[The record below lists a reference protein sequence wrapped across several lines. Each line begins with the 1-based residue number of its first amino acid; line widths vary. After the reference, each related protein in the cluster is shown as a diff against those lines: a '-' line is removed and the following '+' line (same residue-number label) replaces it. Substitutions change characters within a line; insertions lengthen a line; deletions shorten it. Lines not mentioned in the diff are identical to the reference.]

1 VLMSVVIKG
10 LVFLLVLLC
19 SAFFSSAETALTSLN
34 PVKLRSLVAKK
45 VVGAKRLERILENPR
60 RLLTAILIGN
70 NIANVA
76 ASAMATVVILDVL
89 TLFNVTNF
97 ALGMAI
103 VTVIMTVI
111 ILIFG
116 EITPKT
122 IAIRNP
128 ESLALWMARPVR
140 SIMWLFSPFVW
151 LFMAVSG
158 FISNLFGVSVSDVPL
173 VLTEDEMRAMITM
186 GEEEGVLEKE
196 ETQMIHGIFDFSEK
210 IVREIMTP
218 RTDAACIEV
227 SLTIQEAIQL
237 FAEKG
242 HSRVPVYETKIDNII
257 GIVYA
262 KDLLNID
269 PSVHLDSVRKFM
281 RKAQYIPETKN
292 IEALLQQMKRS
303 KFHMAIV
310 VDEYGGMAGLVTFE
324 DIIEE
329 IIGEV
334 QDEYDQEEML
344 YQKEGKDQYLID
356 CKMSMDDLSELLG
369 VTFPE
374 EDDYDTLGGFVL
386 SQLGKFPEKGEVF
399 SFDCLE
405 LMVKE
410 ISNRRILKIQ
420 VTVLDR
426 PEPSQGVD

>member
-1 VLMSVVIKG
+1 MLMSVVIKG

-196 ETQMIHGIFDFSEK
+196 ETQE
-210 IVREIMTP
+210 
-218 RTDAACIEV
+218 EV
-227 SLTIQEAIQL
+227 N
-237 FAEKG
+237 
-242 HSRVPVYETKIDNII
+242 HV
-257 GIVYA
+257 
-262 KDLLNID
+262 
-269 PSVHLDSVRKFM
+269 
-281 RKAQYIPETKN
+281 
-292 IEALLQQMKRS
+292 
-303 KFHMAIV
+303 
-310 VDEYGGMAGLVTFE
+310 
-324 DIIEE
+324 
-329 IIGEV
+329 
-334 QDEYDQEEML
+334 
-344 YQKEGKDQYLID
+344 
-356 CKMSMDDLSELLG
+356 
-369 VTFPE
+369 
-374 EDDYDTLGGFVL
+374 
-386 SQLGKFPEKGEVF
+386 
-399 SFDCLE
+399 
-405 LMVKE
+405 
-410 ISNRRILKIQ
+410 
-420 VTVLDR
+420 
-426 PEPSQGVD
+426 